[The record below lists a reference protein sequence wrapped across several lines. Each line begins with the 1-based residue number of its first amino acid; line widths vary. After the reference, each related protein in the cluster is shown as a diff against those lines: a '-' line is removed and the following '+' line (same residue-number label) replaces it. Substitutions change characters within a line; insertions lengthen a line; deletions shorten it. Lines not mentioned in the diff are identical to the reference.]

1 MRRGIVIFGIEL
13 TTDQLIFYGLLALM
27 SLVSMLAG
35 LYLYFRYT
43 SFVQFLNETGL
54 TALLTT
60 G

>member
-1 MRRGIVIFGIEL
+1 LRRGIVIFGIEL